1 MAKLKSPTLTIVAL
15 VLLAL
20 AAGVFASAGR
30 WQLSRAQERRAI
42 AAEIDAGRKQAPLT
56 VTGATPAQELVA
68 WRPARVEGVWRNDL
82 SLLIDNRNL
91 DGKPGLWLATPLTL
105 ADGSAV
111 LVLRGWFARPMMGQ
125 GAGQGTTQGVGTGS
139 GQVAVQGVGAGSR
152 QDAVQSP
159 QQVAGQGPVQASG
172 QGVVVSGG
180 SPGPG
185 PGPSPGP
192 SRVPTPAGVQTVT
205 GELSAHVPRLFELWT
220 LSGTPSGALPAD
232 WSGKEPAQ
240 PGITD
245 LDGLAR
251 VQNLDIAHL
260 EAITGLKFV
269 PAVLLQK
276 NDVPDGLTRVWPEPS
291 VDSDKNVGYAMQWF
305 AFAGIAVFAA
315 LGVALRG
322 WRRRAQPAT

>member
-20 AAGVFASAGR
+20 AAGVFVSLGR
-30 WQLSRAQERRAI
+30 WQLSRAAERRAV
-42 AAEIDAGRKQAPLT
+42 AAEIEAGRRQAPLA

-68 WRPARVEGVWRNDL
+68 WRPARVEGTWRNDL
-82 SLLIDNRNL
+82 SVLIDNRNL
-91 DGKPGLWLATPLTL
+91 DGKPGLWLATPLKL
-105 ADGSAV
+105 ADGSAI

-125 GAGQGTTQGVGTGS
+125 ESGPGTAQGVGTGSGS
-139 GQVAVQGVGAGSR
+139 GQVAVQGLGAGSR
-152 QDAVQSP
+152 PDAVQNSP
-159 QQVAGQGPVQASG
+159 QVAGQGAGGSG
-172 QGVVVSGG
+172 E

-185 PGPSPGP
+185 LR
-192 SRVPTPAGVQTVT
+192 RVPTPAGVQSVT
-205 GELSAHVPRLFELWT
+205 GELSAHVPRLFELWS

-245 LDGLAR
+245 LDVLTR

-260 EAITGLKFV
+260 GAITGLKFV

-276 NDVPDGLTRVWPEPS
+276 NDAQDGLTREWPEPS
-291 VDSDKNVGYAMQWF
+291 VDSDRNVGYAMQWF
-305 AFAGIAVFAA
+305 GFASIAVIAA
-315 LGVALRG
+315 LGVALRA
-322 WRRRAQPAT
+322 WRRRAQTAK

>member
-42 AAEIDAGRKQAPLT
+42 AAEIDAGRKQAPLA
-56 VTGATPAQELVA
+56 VTGATPAQELVP
-68 WRPARVEGVWRNDL
+68 WRPARVEGTWRNDL
-82 SLLIDNRNL
+82 SLLLDNRNL
-91 DGKPGLWLATPLTL
+91 DGKPGLWLATPLQL

-125 GAGQGTTQGVGTGS
+125 GAGQGTAQGVGTGS
-139 GQVAVQGVGAGSR
+139 GQVAGQGVGAGSR

-185 PGPSPGP
+185 QGPG
-192 SRVPTPAGVQTVT
+192 RVPTPAGVQSVT

-240 PGITD
+240 PGITN
-245 LDGLAR
+245 LDGLVR
-251 VQNLDIAHL
+251 VQNLDIARL
-260 EAITGLKFV
+260 EAVSGLKFV

-276 NDVPDGLTRVWPEPS
+276 NDAGDSLTREWPEPS

-305 AFAGIAVFAA
+305 AFAGIAVIAG
-315 LGVALRG
+315 LGVALRA
-322 WRRRAQPAT
+322 WRRRAQTAK

>member
-20 AAGVFASAGR
+20 AAGVFVSAGR
-30 WQLSRAQERRAI
+30 WQLSRAAERRAI
-42 AAEIDAGRKQAPLT
+42 AAEIDAGRKQAPLA

-91 DGKPGLWLATPLTL
+91 DGKPGLWLATPLKL
-105 ADGSAV
+105 ADGTAI
-111 LVLRGWFARPMMGQ
+111 LVLRGWLARPMIGQ

-139 GQVAVQGVGAGSR
+139 GQVAVQGVGAGYT
-152 QDAVQSP
+152 QDAVQSS
-159 QQVAGQGPVQASG
+159 QQVVAQGSVQASG

-185 PGPSPGP
+185 QGPG
-192 SRVPTPAGVQTVT
+192 RVSTPAGVQSVT

-232 WSGKEPAQ
+232 WSGKAPAQ
-240 PGITD
+240 PGMTD
-245 LDGLAR
+245 IDGLVR
-251 VQNLDIAHL
+251 VQNLDIARL
-260 EAITGLKFV
+260 ETISGLKFV

-276 NDVPDGLTRVWPEPS
+276 NDAGDGLTREWPEPS

-305 AFAGIAVFAA
+305 AFAGIAVIAA
-315 LGVALRG
+315 LGVALRA
-322 WRRRAQPAT
+322 WRRRAQNAK

>member
-1 MAKLKSPTLTIVAL
+1 MAKLKSPKLTIVAL

-20 AAGVFASAGR
+20 AAGVFVSLGR
-30 WQLSRAQERRAI
+30 WQLSRAEERRAI
-42 AAEIDAGRKQAPLT
+42 AAEIEAGRKQAPLA
-56 VTGATPAQELVA
+56 VTGSTPAQELVA
-68 WRPARVEGVWRNDL
+68 WRPARVEGTWRNDL

-91 DGKPGLWLATPLTL
+91 DGKPGLWLATPLVL
-105 ADGSAV
+105 ADGSAI
-111 LVLRGWFARPMMGQ
+111 LVLRGWFARPMGGQ
-125 GAGQGTTQGVGTGS
+125 VVAQGSTQGVGTGS
-139 GQVAVQGVGAGSR
+139 GPAAVQGPGAGFR
-152 QDAVQSP
+152 QGAVQSSP
-159 QQVAGQGPVQASG
+159 HVAGQGAG
-172 QGVVVSGG
+172 AAGM

-185 PGPSPGP
+185 
-192 SRVPTPAGVQTVT
+192 RVPTPAGVQSVT

>member
-20 AAGVFASAGR
+20 AAGVFVSAGR
-30 WQLSRAQERRAI
+30 WQLSRAAERRAI
-42 AAEIDAGRKQAPLT
+42 AAEIDAGRKQAPLA

-91 DGKPGLWLATPLTL
+91 DGKPGLWLATPLKL
-105 ADGSAV
+105 ADGTAI
-111 LVLRGWFARPMMGQ
+111 LVLRGWLARPMIGQ

-139 GQVAVQGVGAGSR
+139 GQVAGQGVGAGSR

-185 PGPSPGP
+185 QGPG
-192 SRVPTPAGVQTVT
+192 RVSTPAGVQSVT

-232 WSGKEPAQ
+232 WSGKAPAQ
-240 PGITD
+240 PGMTD
-245 LDGLAR
+245 IDGLVR
-251 VQNLDIAHL
+251 VQNLDIARL
-260 EAITGLKFV
+260 ETISGLKFV

-276 NDVPDGLTRVWPEPS
+276 NDAGDGLTREWPEPS
-291 VDSDKNVGYAMQWF
+291 VDSDRNVGYAMQWF
-305 AFAGIAVFAA
+305 AFAGIAVIAA
-315 LGVALRG
+315 LGVALRA
-322 WRRRAQPAT
+322 WRRRAQNAK

>member
-1 MAKLKSPTLTIVAL
+1 MAKLKSTTFTIVAL

-20 AAGVFASAGR
+20 AAGVFVSLGR

-42 AAEIDAGRKQAPLT
+42 AAEIEAGRRQAPLA

-68 WRPARVEGVWRNDL
+68 WRPARVEGTWRNDL

-91 DGKPGLWLATPLTL
+91 DGKPGLWLATPIQL

-111 LVLRGWFARPMMGQ
+111 LVLRGWFARPMGGPGSGQ
-125 GAGQGTTQGVGTGS
+125 GSAQGVGSGS
-139 GQVAVQGVGAGSR
+139 GSGPVVVQNA
-152 QDAVQSP
+152 
-159 QQVAGQGPVQASG
+159 QQVAGQGIAGSGASPASG
-172 QGVVVSGG
+172 
-180 SPGPG
+180 PG
-185 PGPSPGP
+185 
-192 SRVPTPAGVQTVT
+192 RVPTPAGVQSVT
-205 GELSAHVPRLFELWT
+205 GELSAHVPRLFELWS
-220 LSGTPSGALPAD
+220 LSGTPSGTLPAD

-245 LDGLAR
+245 LDALVR

-276 NDVPDGLTRVWPEPS
+276 SDAPDGLTRAWPEPS

-305 AFAGIAVFAA
+305 AFAGIAVIAG
-315 LGVALRG
+315 LGVALRA
-322 WRRRAQPAT
+322 WRRRTQAAK